1 MSDMLIIS
9 PDCMSSSHNTL
20 NAAYSKRGRP
30 ACTCPH
36 TLALL
41 EKERERQREANKRRR
56 AANGQGEDI
65 RRGQARVPR
74 WQREVGHLPIDPEC
88 PARGHNTLSWARG
101 GHSGREARCI
111 CSHAQKVLVQYREE
125 RRVREHHQRTA
136 ERKGP
141 RSLPRI
147 DWKDALCRRP
157 ENVKIADGGF
167 DERKT
172 WFGITART
180 KAKELCR
187 ACPLFDSGECAR
199 YIRRAEALPGELGGV
214 YAGMDIYDRRGTPVM
229 WVNGRWRSGAAA

>member
-1 MSDMLIIS
+1 MSDVLIIS

-20 NAAYSKRGRP
+20 SAAYSKRGRP

-41 EKERERQREANKRRR
+41 EKERERQREANRNRR
-56 AANGQGEDI
+56 AANGQDGDI

-74 WQREVGHLPIDPEC
+74 WQKEVGHLPVDPEC

-111 CSHAQKVLVQYREE
+111 CSHAQKVLAQYREE
-125 RRVREHHQRTA
+125 RRARERQQTA
-136 ERKGP
+136 GRDEP

-147 DWKDALCRRP
+147 DWKGALCSRP
-157 ENVKIADGGF
+157 ENVKVADGGF

-172 WFGITART
+172 WLGITART

-187 ACPLFDSGECAR
+187 ACPLFDSGECENW
-199 YIRRAEALPGELGGV
+199 IRKAEHDDPGSLGGV
-214 YAGMDIYDRRGTPVM
+214 YAGMDVWDRRGTPVV